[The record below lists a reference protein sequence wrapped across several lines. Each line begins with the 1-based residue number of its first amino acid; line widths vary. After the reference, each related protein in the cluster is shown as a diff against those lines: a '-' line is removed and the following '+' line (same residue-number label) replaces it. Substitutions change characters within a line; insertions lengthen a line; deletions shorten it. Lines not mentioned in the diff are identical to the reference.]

1 MVTDV
6 EWAEMSRNGEVCS
19 VIGCGGKATTKCAIC
34 LMHICFQHLDIH
46 KHIQTEKQIKEQREG
61 DEKLK

>member
-1 MVTDV
+1 MVTDA

-19 VIGCGGKATTKCAIC
+19 MIGCEGKATTKCAIC

-46 KHIQTEKQIKEQREG
+46 KHITTDKELKDEREETKQ
-61 DEKLK
+61 LK